1 MNNKKKL
8 VSWHVVTFLTLV
20 SPAMSYLPLFPQAPA
35 PFPRLGLLKLP
46 AAAPHLW
53 TLLLLLQPPGERF
66 QWPKPHR
73 CLPVVLVHPMR
84 RITSTHLPRLAY
96 TTWVSH
102 SDPKAGRV
110 AEVPAHRRPLIPV
123 SPSWTTA
130 PGFSRSPDEVGMWSR
145 QGPSVFLHIPSP
157 KASPVLDLLQQRSS
171 SVLLGEFLW
180 A

>member
-1 MNNKKKL
+1 M

-20 SPAMSYLPLFPQAPA
+20 SPAMSYLPLLPQAPA
-35 PFPRLGLLKLP
+35 PFPRLGLMKLP

-73 CLPVVLVHPMR
+73 CLPVILVHPMR

-96 TTWVSH
+96 TTRVSH

-123 SPSWTTA
+123 VT
-130 PGFSRSPDEVGMWSR
+130 
-145 QGPSVFLHIPSP
+145 Q
-157 KASPVLDLLQQRSS
+157 LDLGPWLQQKPRRGGNVVEAGALCFFTHSFPKS
-171 SVLLGEFLW
+171 IPCSGPAAAAQQLGPVG
-180 A
+180 